1 MKDSYLKY
9 IKKFF
14 KSIFQKDKEHNSN
27 MSKDYKSSIYKTT
40 LNIQYTLGPH
50 QETGIFNLN
59 KEIQFCLVKMENCD
73 NTKYW

>member
-1 MKDSYLKY
+1 
-9 IKKFF
+9 
-14 KSIFQKDKEHNSN
+14 

-59 KEIQFCLVKMENCD
+59 KEIQFCLIKMENCD

>member
-1 MKDSYLKY
+1 
-9 IKKFF
+9 
-14 KSIFQKDKEHNSN
+14 

-59 KEIQFCLVKMENCD
+59 KEIQFCLTKMENCD